1 MRAVSEAAQRK
12 ADKLIALARK
22 AAGEA
27 HAARALANAE
37 HAMAEAERSE
47 KVKFK
52 AAKGKW

>member
-37 HAMAEAERSE
+37 HAMAQAERSE
-47 KVKFK
+47 EVKK
-52 AAKGKW
+52 AAKGRW

>member
-1 MRAVSEAAQRK
+1 MRAVSEAAQRN

-37 HAMAEAERSE
+37 HAMAQAERSE
-47 KVKFK
+47 EVKFK
-52 AAKGKW
+52 AAKGRW